1 MLTLDE
7 WRRSYELT
15 PAEMDVVFGTACG
28 QTTREIAVERKTSE
42 ATVQKHAANAAR
54 KMGASGIKSA
64 ALRLHVQTVNTR
76 VTTIFRAS

>member
-15 PAEMDVVFGTACG
+15 PAEVDVVFGTACG
-28 QTTREIAVERKTSE
+28 QTTREIADERRTSE

-54 KMGASGIKSA
+54 KMGASGIKNA
-64 ALRLHVQTVNTR
+64 ALLLHVQTVNAR
-76 VTTIFRAS
+76 VATNFRFS